1 MSKIIQYQN
10 HVDFDSKGNVLSMQ
24 IEYSGKMS
32 INMNVEAKRVTITDN
47 KIFITFFP
55 NTQIQDTLFTYKGYI
70 NIKKVKCFG
79 RGIRSTTSIELID
92 HIYSRVMDKWDESE
106 DKWESYDAHIN
117 MQGETSRSITYNY
130 RGIKIKRTPKFRRK

>member
-1 MSKIIQYQN
+1 
-10 HVDFDSKGNVLSMQ
+10 MQ

-32 INMNVEAKRVTITDN
+32 IDINVDVKKAIITDN

-55 NTQIQDTLFTYKGYI
+55 NTQIKDTLFTYKGYI

-79 RGIRSTTSIELID
+79 RGQNSTASIKLID
-92 HIYSRVMDKWDESE
+92 QTFGRVSDKWDESE

-117 MQGETSRSITYNY
+117 MLGERRRSLTYNY
-130 RGIKIKRTPKFRRK
+130 RGITIKRTPKFRRK